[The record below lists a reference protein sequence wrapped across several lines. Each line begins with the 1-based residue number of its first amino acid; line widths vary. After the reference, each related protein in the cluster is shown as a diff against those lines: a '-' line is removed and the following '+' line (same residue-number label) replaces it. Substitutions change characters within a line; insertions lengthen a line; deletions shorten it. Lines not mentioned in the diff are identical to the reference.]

1 MSGIKTINPANPGLK
16 RPFRLSDLQ
25 NVWDGL
31 TEALASE
38 TLNSATPI
46 KIVSGLH
53 IPGGILTPG
62 VIAYKGKLYYY
73 EGSTSDNGGFSE
85 GDDMYV
91 ATIDD
96 DDRTLSTGLVQPFY
110 INNVIRNSRVNSGA
124 ILIFSNVTE
133 TLLSRFRYIPYVNG
147 GAIVNNT
154 ITREKLVNGSVTT
167 DKIADAAVTREKLVN
182 GSVTREKLVNGS
194 VTTDKIAD
202 AAVTADEIA
211 NGAVG
216 NAQIADGAV
225 GNAQI
230 ADGSVTPV
238 KCGAAPFVRS
248 GVALLTG
255 SCNIDVT
262 GLFIVTLAAGRTNI
276 TFGPAIPGVVH
287 VIARNTTRQAITVHL
302 YGPTAVADF
311 GSFSVPAD
319 TQYAITMRYTTGMP
333 NTVIEVK
340 KLDFF
345 QTFPVLLG

>member
-16 RPFRLSDLQ
+16 RPLRLSDLQ

-38 TLNSATPI
+38 TVHSLTTT

-53 IPGGILTPG
+53 MLGGILTPG

-73 EGSTSDNGGFSE
+73 EGATSDNGGFSE

-91 ATIDD
+91 TTIDD

-110 INNVIRNSRVNSGA
+110 LNNVIRNSRVNSRA
-124 ILIFSNVTE
+124 VCILTNVTE
-133 TLLSRFRYIPYVNG
+133 TALSLFRYIPYVDG

-154 ITREKLVNGSVTT
+154 ITGEKLVRGSVTT
-167 DKIADAAVTREKLVN
+167 DKIVGGAVTAEKLETAAVTTEK
-182 GSVTREKLVNGS
+182 
-194 VTTDKIAD
+194 
-202 AAVTADEIA
+202 IA

-216 NAQIADGAV
+216 NAQIANG
-225 GNAQI
+225 G
-230 ADGSVTPV
+230 VTPI
-238 KCGAAPFVRS
+238 KCDAAPFVRS
-248 GVALLTG
+248 GVTSFTG
-255 SCNIDVT
+255 SCKINVT
-262 GLFIVTLAAGRTNI
+262 GLFIVTLAAGQTNI

-287 VIARNTTRQAITVHL
+287 VIVRNTTRQAITVHL

-311 GSFSVPAD
+311 GSFSVSAG
-319 TQYAITMRYTTGMP
+319 TQYAITMRYTTGSP
-333 NTVIEVK
+333 STVIEVK

-345 QTFPVLLG
+345 QTFPILG

>member
-16 RPFRLSDLQ
+16 RPVRLSDLQ

-38 TLNSATPI
+38 TLSSATPI

-53 IPGGILTPG
+53 VIGGELTPG
-62 VIAYKGKLYYY
+62 VIAYRGKLYYY
-73 EGSTSDNGGFSE
+73 EGETDDNGGFSE
-85 GDDMYV
+85 GNDMYV

-110 INNVIRNSRVNSGA
+110 INNVIRNSKVNGGA
-124 ILIFSNVTE
+124 IHILPNVTE
-133 TLLSRFRYIPYVNG
+133 TVLSLFRYIPYVNG
-147 GAIVNNT
+147 GAIVDNT
-154 ITREKLVNGSVTT
+154 ITQEKLV
-167 DKIADAAVTREKLVN
+167 R
-182 GSVTREKLVNGS
+182 GS

-216 NAQIADGAV
+216 NV
-225 GNAQI
+225 QI
-230 ADGSVTPV
+230 ADGSVTPI
-238 KCGAAPFVRS
+238 KCDAAPFVRS
-248 GVALLTG
+248 GVTLFTG

-262 GLFIVTLAAGRTNI
+262 GLFIVTLTGTRTNI

-287 VIARNTTRQAITVHL
+287 VIVRNTTDRDITVHL
-302 YGPTAVADF
+302 YGPTAVANF
-311 GSFSVPAD
+311 GSFSVPVG
-319 TQYAITMRYTTGMP
+319 TQYTITMRYTTGTP

-345 QTFPVLLG
+345 QTFPVLN

>member
-31 TEALASE
+31 TEALALE

-53 IPGGILTPG
+53 IFGGILTPG
-62 VIAYKGKLYYY
+62 VIAYKGKLFYY
-73 EGSTSDNGGFSE
+73 EGATSDNGGFSE

-110 INNVIRNSRVNSGA
+110 INNVIRNSRINSGA
-124 ILIFSNVTE
+124 MRILMNVTE
-133 TLLSRFRYIPYVNG
+133 TALSLFRYIPYVNG
-147 GAIVNNT
+147 GAIVDNT
-154 ITREKLVNGSVTT
+154 ITREKLVSGSVTT
-167 DKIADAAVTREKLVN
+167 DKIAGEAVTTDKLE
-182 GSVTREKLVNGS
+182 SAA

-211 NGAVG
+211 
-216 NAQIADGAV
+216 
-225 GNAQI
+225 
-230 ADGSVTPV
+230 DGSVTPI
-238 KCGAAPFVRS
+238 KCDAAPFVRS
-248 GVALLTG
+248 GVTLFTG
-255 SCNIDVT
+255 NCNINAT
-262 GLFIVTLAAGRTNI
+262 GLFIVTLTAGQTNI
-276 TFGPAIPGVVH
+276 TFGPAMQGVVH
-287 VIARNTTRQAITVHL
+287 VIVRNTTDRGITVRL

-311 GSFSVPAD
+311 GSFSVPAG
-319 TQYAITMRYTTGMP
+319 TQYTITMRYTTGMP

-345 QTFPVLLG
+345 QTFPILG

>member
-38 TLNSATPI
+38 TLNSVTTI

-53 IPGGILTPG
+53 IIGGILTPG

-73 EGSTSDNGGFSE
+73 EGATSDNGGFSE

-110 INNVIRNSRVNSGA
+110 INNVIRNSRVNGGA
-124 ILIFSNVTE
+124 MRILTNVTE
-133 TLLSRFRYIPYVNG
+133 TVLSLFRYIPYVNG

-154 ITREKLVNGSVTT
+154 ITREKLVSGSVTT
-167 DKIADAAVTREKLVN
+167 DKIAGEA
-182 GSVTREKLVNGS
+182 
-194 VTTDKIAD
+194 VTTDKID
-202 AAVTADEIA
+202 SEAVTTDKIA

-216 NAQIADGAV
+216 NVQIADG
-225 GNAQI
+225 G
-230 ADGSVTPV
+230 VTPI
-238 KCGAAPFVRS
+238 KCDAAPFVRS
-248 GVALLTG
+248 GATLFTG
-255 SCNIDVT
+255 SCSIGVT
-262 GLFIVTLAAGRTNI
+262 GLFIVTLSPGQTNI
-276 TFGPAIPGVVH
+276 TFGPAIQGVIH
-287 VIARNTTRQAITVHL
+287 VIVRNTTGQAITVRL
-302 YGPTAVADF
+302 FGPTATANF
-311 GSFSVPAD
+311 GSFPVPAG
-319 TQYAITMRYTTGMP
+319 TQYAITMRHTTGMP

-345 QTFPVLLG
+345 QTFPVLN

>member
-46 KIVSGLH
+46 KVVSGLH
-53 IPGGILTPG
+53 VTGGILTPG
-62 VIAYKGKLYYY
+62 VIAYRGKLYYY
-73 EGSTSDNGGFSE
+73 EGATSDNGGFSE
-85 GDDMYV
+85 GNDMYV

-96 DDRTLSTGLVQPFY
+96 DNRTLSTGLVQPFY

-124 ILIFSNVTE
+124 IRILMNVTE
-133 TLLSRFRYIPYVNG
+133 TLLSLFRYIPYVNG

-154 ITREKLVNGSVTT
+154 ITREKLVNGSVPTDKIVDGAVTT
-167 DKIADAAVTREKLVN
+167 DKLESAA
-182 GSVTREKLVNGS
+182 
-194 VTTDKIAD
+194 VTTDKIA
-202 AAVTADEIA
+202 
-211 NGAVG
+211 N
-216 NAQIADGAV
+216 GAV

-238 KCGAAPFVRS
+238 KCNAAPFVRS
-248 GVALLTG
+248 GVTLFTG
-255 SCNIDVT
+255 SCNIGAT
-262 GLFIVTLAAGRTNI
+262 GLFIVTLTAGQTNI

-287 VIARNTTRQAITVHL
+287 VIARNTTSRAIIVHL

-311 GSFSVPAD
+311 GSFSVPAG
-319 TQYAITMRYTTGMP
+319 TQYAITTRFTTGTP

-345 QTFPVLLG
+345 QTFPVLD

>member
-38 TLNSATPI
+38 TINSDTPI

-53 IPGGILTPG
+53 IFGGILTPG

-73 EGSTSDNGGFSE
+73 EGATSDNGGFSE
-85 GDDMYV
+85 GNDMYV

-110 INNVIRNSRVNSGA
+110 INNVIRNSRVNSSA
-124 ILIFSNVTE
+124 IRILTNVTE
-133 TLLSRFRYIPYVNG
+133 TVLSLFRYIPYVNG

-154 ITREKLVNGSVTT
+154 ITREKLVSGSVTTDKIAGGAVTTDKIESAAVTT
-167 DKIADAAVTREKLVN
+167 DKIADAAVT
-182 GSVTREKLVNGS
+182 T
-194 VTTDKIAD
+194 
-202 AAVTADEIA
+202 DEIA
-211 NGAVG
+211 N
-216 NAQIADGAV
+216 GAV

-238 KCGAAPFVRS
+238 KCNAAPFVRS
-248 GVALLTG
+248 GVTLFTG
-255 SCNIDVT
+255 SCNIGAT
-262 GLFIVTLAAGRTNI
+262 GLFIVTLSPGQTNI
-276 TFGPAIPGVVH
+276 TFGPAILGVVH

-311 GSFSVPAD
+311 GSFSVPAG
-319 TQYAITMRYTTGMP
+319 TQYAITMRYTTGTP

-345 QTFPVLLG
+345 QTFPVLG

>member
-46 KIVSGLH
+46 KVVSGLH
-53 IPGGILTPG
+53 VINGILTPG
-62 VIAYKGKLYYY
+62 AIAYKGKLYYY
-73 EGSTSDNGGFSE
+73 EGVTSDNGGFSE
-85 GDDMYV
+85 GNDMYV

-110 INNVIRNSRVNSGA
+110 INNVIRNSKVNSGA
-124 ILIFSNVTE
+124 IRILMNVTE
-133 TLLSRFRYIPYVNG
+133 TVLSLFRYIPHVNG
-147 GAIVNNT
+147 DAIVNNT
-154 ITREKLVNGSVTT
+154 INKEKLVNGSVTT
-167 DKIADAAVTREKLVN
+167 DKLGSAA
-182 GSVTREKLVNGS
+182 

-202 AAVTADEIA
+202 AAVTADKIA

-216 NAQIADGAV
+216 NVQIAAG
-225 GNAQI
+225 G
-230 ADGSVTPV
+230 VTPI
-238 KCGAAPFVRS
+238 KCNAAPFVRS
-248 GVALLTG
+248 GVTLFTG
-255 SCNIDVT
+255 SCNIGAT
-262 GLFIVTLAAGRTNI
+262 GLFIVTLTAGRTNI

-287 VIARNTTRQAITVHL
+287 VIARNTTSQAITVYL
-302 YGPTAVADF
+302 YGPTAVANF
-311 GSFSVPAD
+311 GSFSVPAG
-319 TQYAITMRYTTGMP
+319 TQYAITTRFTTGTP

-345 QTFPVLLG
+345 QAFPALG

>member
-38 TLNSATPI
+38 TLNSSTPI

-53 IPGGILTPG
+53 MIGGILTPG
-62 VIAYKGKLYYY
+62 VIAYKGKLFYY
-73 EGSTSDNGGFSE
+73 EGATSDNGGFSE
-85 GDDMYV
+85 GNDMYV
-91 ATIDD
+91 TTIDD

-124 ILIFSNVTE
+124 IRILTNVTE
-133 TLLSRFRYIPYVNG
+133 ITLSPFRYIPYVNG

-154 ITREKLVNGSVTT
+154 ITREKLVSGSVTTDKIVGGAVTTDKLESAAVTT
-167 DKIADAAVTREKLVN
+167 DKIADAAVT
-182 GSVTREKLVNGS
+182 
-194 VTTDKIAD
+194 TDA
-202 AAVTADEIA
+202 IA

-216 NAQIADGAV
+216 NAQIEV
-225 GNAQI
+225 
-230 ADGSVTPV
+230 GSVTPV
-238 KCGAAPFVRS
+238 KCNAAPFVRS
-248 GVALLTG
+248 GVTLFTG
-255 SCNIDVT
+255 SCNIGVT
-262 GLFIVTLAAGRTNI
+262 GLFIVTLSAGQTNI

-287 VIARNTTRQAITVHL
+287 VIVRNTTDRAVL
-302 YGPTAVADF
+302 VRLNGATAVANF
-311 GSFSVPAD
+311 GSFSVSAG
-319 TQYAITMRYTTGMP
+319 TQYAITTRFTTGTP

-345 QTFPVLLG
+345 QTFPMLG

>member
-53 IPGGILTPG
+53 IMGGELSSG
-62 VIAYKGKLYYY
+62 VIAYNGKLYYY
-73 EGSTSDNGGFSE
+73 EGETSDSGGFSD

-110 INNVIRNSRVNSGA
+110 LNNVIRNSKVNSGA
-124 ILIFSNVTE
+124 IRILTNVTE
-133 TLLSRFRYIPYVNG
+133 AVLSMFRYIPYVNG

-154 ITREKLVNGSVTT
+154 ITREKLVSGSVTT
-167 DKIADAAVTREKLVN
+167 DKIAGEAVTTDKLE
-182 GSVTREKLVNGS
+182 SAA
-194 VTTDKIAD
+194 VTTDKIAG
-202 AAVTADEIA
+202 AAVTAAEIA

-216 NAQIADGAV
+216 NAQIADG
-225 GNAQI
+225 G
-230 ADGSVTPV
+230 VTPI
-238 KCGAAPFVRS
+238 KCDAAPFVRS
-248 GVALLTG
+248 GVTLFTG
-255 SCNIDVT
+255 SCKIGVT
-262 GLFIVTLAAGRTNI
+262 GLFIVTLSPGQTNI
-276 TFGPAIPGVVH
+276 TFGPAIQGVVH
-287 VIARNTTRQAITVHL
+287 IIVRNTTGQGITVRL
-302 YGPTAVADF
+302 YGPTAVANF
-311 GSFSVPAD
+311 GSFSVPAG
-319 TQYAITMRYTTGMP
+319 TQYTITMRYTTGMP

-345 QTFPVLLG
+345 QTFPILD

>member
-31 TEALASE
+31 TEAFASE
-38 TLNSATPI
+38 TISGFTPI

-53 IPGGILTPG
+53 IAGGILTPG

-73 EGSTSDNGGFSE
+73 EGATSDNGGFSE
-85 GDDMYV
+85 GNDMYV

-110 INNVIRNSRVNSGA
+110 INNVIRNSRVNGGA
-124 ILIFSNVTE
+124 IRILTNVTE
-133 TLLSRFRYIPYVNG
+133 TALSLFRYIPYVNG

-154 ITREKLVNGSVTT
+154 INREKLVNGSVTM
-167 DKIADAAVTREKLVN
+167 DKIADAAVTTDKIE
-182 GSVTREKLVNGS
+182 SAA
-194 VTTDKIAD
+194 VTTDKIAE
-202 AAVTADEIA
+202 AAVTTDAIA

-216 NAQIADGAV
+216 NAQIAD
-225 GNAQI
+225 
-230 ADGSVTPV
+230 DSVTPV
-238 KCGAAPFVRS
+238 KCDAAPFVRS
-248 GVALLTG
+248 GVTLFTG
-255 SCNIDVT
+255 SCNIGVT
-262 GLFIVTLAAGRTNI
+262 GLFIVTLSPGRTNI

-287 VIARNTTRQAITVHL
+287 VIARNTTSQAITVRL

-311 GSFSVPAD
+311 GSFSVPAG

-345 QTFPVLLG
+345 QTFPVLG

>member
-38 TLNSATPI
+38 TLNSTTPI
-46 KIVSGLH
+46 KVVSGLH
-53 IPGGILTPG
+53 VTSGILTPG
-62 VIAYKGKLYYY
+62 VIAYRGKLYYY
-73 EGSTSDNGGFSE
+73 EGATSDNGGFSE

-124 ILIFSNVTE
+124 IRIFMNVTE
-133 TLLSRFRYIPYVNG
+133 TLLSLFRYIPYVNG

-154 ITREKLVNGSVTT
+154 ITREKLVSGSVTT
-167 DKIADAAVTREKLVN
+167 DKIVGGA
-182 GSVTREKLVNGS
+182 
-194 VTTDKIAD
+194 VTTDKLES
-202 AAVTADEIA
+202 AAVTTDKIA

-216 NAQIADGAV
+216 NT
-225 GNAQI
+225 QI

-238 KCGAAPFVRS
+238 KCNAAPFVRS
-248 GVALLTG
+248 GVTLLTG
-255 SCNIDVT
+255 SCNIGVT
-262 GLFIVTLAAGRTNI
+262 GLFIVTLTGGQTNI

-287 VIARNTTRQAITVHL
+287 VIARNTTSRAITVHL

-311 GSFSVPAD
+311 GSFSVPAG
-319 TQYAITMRYTTGMP
+319 TQYAITTRFTTGTP

-345 QTFPVLLG
+345 QTFPALG

>member
-38 TLNSATPI
+38 TINSVTPI

-53 IPGGILTPG
+53 ISGGILTPG

-73 EGSTSDNGGFSE
+73 EGATSDNGGFSE
-85 GDDMYV
+85 GNDMYV
-91 ATIDD
+91 ATIDDD

-110 INNVIRNSRVNSGA
+110 INNVIRNSSVNSSA
-124 ILIFSNVTE
+124 KRILMNVTE
-133 TLLSRFRYIPYVNG
+133 TLLSPFRHIPYVNG
-147 GAIVNNT
+147 GSIVSNT
-154 ITREKLVNGSVTT
+154 ITREKLVSGSVTT
-167 DKIADAAVTREKLVN
+167 DKIAGAAVTTGKIA
-182 GSVTREKLVNGS
+182 GAA
-194 VTTDKIAD
+194 VTTDKIA
-202 AAVTADEIA
+202 
-211 NGAVG
+211 N
-216 NAQIADGAV
+216 GAV

-238 KCGAAPFVRS
+238 KCNAAPFVRS
-248 GVALLTG
+248 GVTLFTG

-262 GLFIVTLAAGRTNI
+262 GLFIVTLSPGQTII
-276 TFGPAIPGVVH
+276 TFGPAIQGVVH
-287 VIARNTTRQAITVHL
+287 VIARNTTRQDITVHL
-302 YGPTAVADF
+302 YGPTAVANY
-311 GSFSVPAD
+311 GEFSVPAG
-319 TQYAITMRYTTGMP
+319 TQYAITMRYTTGTP

-345 QTFPVLLG
+345 QTFPILG

>member
-38 TLNSATPI
+38 TLNSFTPI

-53 IPGGILTPG
+53 ILGGILTPG
-62 VIAYKGKLYYY
+62 VIAYRGKLYYY
-73 EGSTSDNGGFSE
+73 EGVTSDNGGFSE
-85 GDDMYV
+85 GNDMYV

-110 INNVIRNSRVNSGA
+110 INNVIRNSKVNGGA
-124 ILIFSNVTE
+124 VRILTNVTE
-133 TLLSRFRYIPYVNG
+133 TTLSLFRYIPYVNG
-147 GAIVNNT
+147 GAIENNT
-154 ITREKLVNGSVTT
+154 INREKLVNGSVTM
-167 DKIADAAVTREKLVN
+167 DKIADAAVTTDKIE
-182 GSVTREKLVNGS
+182 SAA
-194 VTTDKIAD
+194 VTTDKIAE
-202 AAVTADEIA
+202 AAVTTDAIA

-216 NAQIADGAV
+216 NV
-225 GNAQI
+225 QI

-238 KCGAAPFVRS
+238 KCDAAPFVRS
-248 GVALLTG
+248 GVTLFTG
-255 SCNIDVT
+255 SCNIGVT
-262 GLFIVTLAAGRTNI
+262 GLFIVTLSPGQTNI

-287 VIARNTTRQAITVHL
+287 VIVRNTTGQAITVRL
-302 YGPTAVADF
+302 YGPTAVANF
-311 GSFSVPAD
+311 GSFSVPAG

-345 QTFPVLLG
+345 QTFPVLD

>member
-38 TLNSATPI
+38 TLNSVTTI

-53 IPGGILTPG
+53 VIGGELTPG

-73 EGSTSDNGGFSE
+73 EGETDDNGGFSE
-85 GDDMYV
+85 GNDMYV

-124 ILIFSNVTE
+124 MRILTNVTE
-133 TLLSRFRYIPYVNG
+133 TSLSLFRYIPYVNG

-154 ITREKLVNGSVTT
+154 ITKEKLVS
-167 DKIADAAVTREKLVN
+167 
-182 GSVTREKLVNGS
+182 GS

-216 NAQIADGAV
+216 NAQIADG
-225 GNAQI
+225 
-230 ADGSVTPV
+230 SVTPI
-238 KCGAAPFVRS
+238 KCNDAPFVRS
-248 GVALLTG
+248 GVTLLTG
-255 SCNIDVT
+255 SCTIGVT
-262 GLFIVTLAAGRTNI
+262 GLFIVRLTAGQTNI
-276 TFGPAIPGVVH
+276 TFGPAMSGVVH
-287 VIARNTTRQAITVHL
+287 VIVRNTTGQTITVHL

-311 GSFSVPAD
+311 GSFSVPAG
-319 TQYAITMRYTTGMP
+319 TQYTITMRYTTGMP

-345 QTFPVLLG
+345 QTFPILN

>member
-53 IPGGILTPG
+53 VIGGELTPG
-62 VIAYKGKLYYY
+62 VIAYRGKLYYY
-73 EGSTSDNGGFSE
+73 EGETDDNGGFSE

-124 ILIFSNVTE
+124 MRILTNVTE
-133 TLLSRFRYIPYVNG
+133 TVLSLFRYIPYVNG
-147 GAIVNNT
+147 GAIVDNT
-154 ITREKLVNGSVTT
+154 ITREKLVRGSVPTDKIVDGAVTTDKIESAAVTT
-167 DKIADAAVTREKLVN
+167 DKIAGE
-182 GSVTREKLVNGS
+182 
-194 VTTDKIAD
+194 
-202 AAVTADEIA
+202 AVTADEIA

-216 NAQIADGAV
+216 NAQIADG
-225 GNAQI
+225 
-230 ADGSVTPV
+230 SVTPI
-238 KCGAAPFVRS
+238 KCDAAPFVRS
-248 GVALLTG
+248 GVTLFTG
-255 SCNIDVT
+255 SCNIGVT
-262 GLFIVTLAAGRTNI
+262 GLFIVTLTGAQTNI

-287 VIARNTTRQAITVHL
+287 VIVRNTTGQAITVRL
-302 YGPTAVADF
+302 YGPTAVANF
-311 GSFSVPAD
+311 GAFSVPAG
-319 TQYAITMRYTTGMP
+319 TQYTITMRYTTGMP

-345 QTFPVLLG
+345 QTFQILG

>member
-38 TLNSATPI
+38 TLNSVTPI
-46 KIVSGLH
+46 KVVSGLH
-53 IPGGILTPG
+53 VFGGILTPG

-73 EGSTSDNGGFSE
+73 EGATSDNGGFSE
-85 GDDMYV
+85 GNDMYV

-124 ILIFSNVTE
+124 IRILTNVTE
-133 TLLSRFRYIPYVNG
+133 TLLSLFRYIPYVNG

-154 ITREKLVNGSVTT
+154 IAREKLVNGSVTT
-167 DKIADAAVTREKLVN
+167 DKIAEAA
-182 GSVTREKLVNGS
+182 
-194 VTTDKIAD
+194 VTTDKIAE
-202 AAVTADEIA
+202 AAVTSDKIA

-216 NAQIADGAV
+216 NV
-225 GNAQI
+225 QI

-238 KCGAAPFVRS
+238 KCNAAPFVRS
-248 GVALLTG
+248 GVTLFTG

-262 GLFIVTLAAGRTNI
+262 GLFIVTLTAGRTNI
-276 TFGPAIPGVVH
+276 TFGPKIQGVVH
-287 VIARNTTRQAITVHL
+287 VIARNTTSQAITVHL
-302 YGPTAVADF
+302 YGSTAVADF
-311 GSFSVPAD
+311 GSFSVPAGA
-319 TQYAITMRYTTGMP
+319 QYAITTRFTTGTP

-345 QTFPVLLG
+345 KTFPILG

>member
-1 MSGIKTINPANPGLK
+1 MSGIKTINPANSGLK

-53 IPGGILTPG
+53 ISGDILTPG

-73 EGSTSDNGGFSE
+73 EGATSDNGGFSE
-85 GDDMYV
+85 GNDMYV

-124 ILIFSNVTE
+124 IRILTNVTE
-133 TLLSRFRYIPYVNG
+133 TILSLFRYIPYVHG

-154 ITREKLVNGSVTT
+154 ITREKLVKGSVTTDKIVGGAVTADKIESAAVTT
-167 DKIADAAVTREKLVN
+167 DKIADAAVT
-182 GSVTREKLVNGS
+182 
-194 VTTDKIAD
+194 TDKIA
-202 AAVTADEIA
+202 
-211 NGAVG
+211 N
-216 NAQIADGAV
+216 GAV

-238 KCGAAPFVRS
+238 KCNDAPFVRS
-248 GVALLTG
+248 GVTLFTG
-255 SCNIDVT
+255 SCNINVT
-262 GLFIVTLAAGRTNI
+262 GLFIVTLTAGQTNI
-276 TFGPAIPGVVH
+276 TFGPAILGVVH
-287 VIARNTTRQAITVHL
+287 VIVRNTTDRAITVRL
-302 YGPTAVADF
+302 YGATAVANF
-311 GSFSVPAD
+311 GSFSVPVG
-319 TQYAITMRYTTGMP
+319 TQYAITTRFTTGTP
-333 NTVIEVK
+333 STVIEVK

-345 QTFPVLLG
+345 QTFPSLG

>member
-38 TLNSATPI
+38 TIYSDTPI

-53 IPGGILTPG
+53 VIGGELTPG
-62 VIAYKGKLYYY
+62 VIAYRGKLYYY
-73 EGSTSDNGGFSE
+73 EGKTDDNGGFSE

-110 INNVIRNSRVNSGA
+110 INNVIRNSRVGSGA
-124 ILIFSNVTE
+124 IRILTNVTE
-133 TLLSRFRYIPYVNG
+133 TALSRFRYIPYMYG
-147 GAIVNNT
+147 GAIVDNT
-154 ITREKLVNGSVTT
+154 ITREKLVKGSVPTDKIVDGAVTT
-167 DKIADAAVTREKLVN
+167 DKLEFAA
-182 GSVTREKLVNGS
+182 

-202 AAVTADEIA
+202 AAVTADKIA
-211 NGAVG
+211 N
-216 NAQIADGAV
+216 GAV

-230 ADGSVTPV
+230 ADGSVTPI
-238 KCGAAPFVRS
+238 KCDAAPFVRS
-248 GVALLTG
+248 GVTLFTG
-255 SCNIDVT
+255 SCNIGAT
-262 GLFIVTLAAGRTNI
+262 GLFIVTLTAGRTNI
-276 TFGPAIPGVVH
+276 TFGPAIQGVVH
-287 VIARNTTRQAITVHL
+287 TIVRNTTGQDITVHL
-302 YGPTAVADF
+302 SGPTAVADF
-311 GSFSVPAD
+311 GSFSVPAG
-319 TQYAITMRYTTGMP
+319 TQYTITMRYTTGMP

-345 QTFPVLLG
+345 RTFPILN

>member
-38 TLNSATPI
+38 TIHSTTPI

-53 IPGGILTPG
+53 MLGGELTPG

-73 EGSTSDNGGFSE
+73 EGETSDNGGFSE

-91 ATIDD
+91 TTIDD
-96 DDRTLSTGLVQPFY
+96 DDRTLNTGLVQPFY

-124 ILIFSNVTE
+124 MRILTNVTE
-133 TLLSRFRYIPYVNG
+133 TALSLFRYIPYVNG

-154 ITREKLVNGSVTT
+154 ITMEKLVRGSVTADKIVNGAVTTDKLELAAVTT
-167 DKIADAAVTREKLVN
+167 DKIADE
-182 GSVTREKLVNGS
+182 
-194 VTTDKIAD
+194 
-202 AAVTADEIA
+202 AVTADKIA

-216 NAQIADGAV
+216 NAQIADG
-225 GNAQI
+225 G
-230 ADGSVTPV
+230 VTPI
-238 KCGAAPFVRS
+238 KCDAAPFVRS
-248 GVALLTG
+248 GVTLFTG
-255 SCNIDVT
+255 SCNIGVT
-262 GLFIVTLAAGRTNI
+262 GLFIVTLTGSQTNI
-276 TFGPAIPGVVH
+276 TFGPAIQGVIH
-287 VIARNTTRQAITVHL
+287 VIARNTTDHAITVRL
-302 YGPTAVADF
+302 YGPTAVANF
-311 GSFSVPAD
+311 GSFSAPAG
-319 TQYAITMRYTTGMP
+319 TQYTITMRYTTGMP

-345 QTFPVLLG
+345 QTFPVLG

>member
-31 TEALASE
+31 TEVFASE
-38 TLNSATPI
+38 TLNSFTPI

-53 IPGGILTPG
+53 IFGGILTPG

-73 EGSTSDNGGFSE
+73 EGATSDNGGFSE

-110 INNVIRNSRVNSGA
+110 INNVIRNSSVNSGA
-124 ILIFSNVTE
+124 IRILTNVTE
-133 TLLSRFRYIPYVNG
+133 TALSLFRYIPYVDG

-154 ITREKLVNGSVTT
+154 ITREKLVSGSVTRDKLESAAVTT
-167 DKIADAAVTREKLVN
+167 DKIADAAVT
-182 GSVTREKLVNGS
+182 
-194 VTTDKIAD
+194 TDK
-202 AAVTADEIA
+202 IA

-216 NAQIADGAV
+216 NV
-225 GNAQI
+225 QI

-238 KCGAAPFVRS
+238 KCNAAPFVRS
-248 GVALLTG
+248 GVTLFTG
-255 SCNIDVT
+255 SCNIGVT
-262 GLFIVTLAAGRTNI
+262 GLFIVTLSPGQTNI
-276 TFGPAIPGVVH
+276 TFGPAIQGVIH
-287 VIARNTTRQAITVHL
+287 VIARNTTRQDITVHL
-302 YGPTAVADF
+302 YGPTAVANF
-311 GSFSVPAD
+311 GSFSVPAG
-319 TQYAITMRYTTGMP
+319 TQYAITTRFTTGTP

-345 QTFPVLLG
+345 QTFPVLG

>member
-53 IPGGILTPG
+53 VIGGELTPG
-62 VIAYKGKLYYY
+62 VIAYRGKLYYY
-73 EGSTSDNGGFSE
+73 EGETDDNGGFSE

-124 ILIFSNVTE
+124 MRILTNVTE
-133 TLLSRFRYIPYVNG
+133 TALSRFRYIPYVNG
-147 GAIVNNT
+147 GAIVDNT
-154 ITREKLVNGSVTT
+154 ITREKLVRGSVPT
-167 DKIADAAVTREKLVN
+167 DKIVDGAVTTEKLE
-182 GSVTREKLVNGS
+182 SAA

-216 NAQIADGAV
+216 NAQIADG
-225 GNAQI
+225 
-230 ADGSVTPV
+230 SVTPI
-238 KCGAAPFVRS
+238 KCDAAPFVRS
-248 GVALLTG
+248 GVTLFTG
-255 SCNIDVT
+255 SCHIDVT
-262 GLFIVTLAAGRTNI
+262 GLFIVTLTAGQTNI
-276 TFGPAIPGVVH
+276 TFGPAIQGVIH
-287 VIARNTTRQAITVHL
+287 VIVRNTTDRGITVHL

-311 GSFSVPAD
+311 GSFSVPAG
-319 TQYAITMRYTTGMP
+319 TQYTITMRYTTGMP

-340 KLDFF
+340 KLYFF
-345 QTFPVLLG
+345 QTFPVLN

>member
-31 TEALASE
+31 TEALALE

-53 IPGGILTPG
+53 VSGGILTPG
-62 VIAYKGKLYYY
+62 VIAYRGKLYYY
-73 EGSTSDNGGFSE
+73 EGVTSDNGGFSE

-124 ILIFSNVTE
+124 MCVLANVTE
-133 TLLSRFRYIPYVNG
+133 TVLSLFRYIPYVNG

-154 ITREKLVNGSVTT
+154 INREKLVNGSVTM
-167 DKIADAAVTREKLVN
+167 DKIADAAVTTDKIEPAA
-182 GSVTREKLVNGS
+182 
-194 VTTDKIAD
+194 VTTDKIAE
-202 AAVTADEIA
+202 AAVTTDAIA
-211 NGAVG
+211 N
-216 NAQIADGAV
+216 GAV

-248 GVALLTG
+248 GVTLFTG
-255 SCNIDVT
+255 SCNIGAT
-262 GLFIVTLAAGRTNI
+262 GLFIVTLSPGQTNI
-276 TFGPAIPGVVH
+276 TFGPAIQGVIH
-287 VIARNTTRQAITVHL
+287 VIARNTTSQAIVVRL
-302 YGPTAVADF
+302 YGATAVANF
-311 GSFSVPAD
+311 GSFSVPAG
-319 TQYAITMRYTTGMP
+319 TQYAITTRFTTGTP
-333 NTVIEVK
+333 STVIEVK

-345 QTFPVLLG
+345 QTFPVLA

>member
-53 IPGGILTPG
+53 LIGGILTPG
-62 VIAYKGKLYYY
+62 VIAYKGKLFYY
-73 EGSTSDNGGFSE
+73 EGATSDNGGFSE
-85 GDDMYV
+85 GNDMYV

-124 ILIFSNVTE
+124 IRILTNVTE
-133 TLLSRFRYIPYVNG
+133 TVLSLFRYIPYVNG

-154 ITREKLVNGSVTT
+154 INTEKLVNGSVTT
-167 DKIADAAVTREKLVN
+167 AKIAGAA
-182 GSVTREKLVNGS
+182 
-194 VTTDKIAD
+194 VTTDKIAG
-202 AAVTADEIA
+202 AAVTSDGIA

-216 NAQIADGAV
+216 NVQIADG
-225 GNAQI
+225 G
-230 ADGSVTPV
+230 VTPI
-238 KCGAAPFVRS
+238 KCDAAPFVRS
-248 GVALLTG
+248 GVTLFTG

-262 GLFIVTLAAGRTNI
+262 GLFIVTLTAGQTNI

-287 VIARNTTRQAITVHL
+287 VIVRNTTGQAITVRL
-302 YGPTAVADF
+302 YGPTAGANF
-311 GSFSVPAD
+311 GSFSVPAGA
-319 TQYAITMRYTTGMP
+319 QYTITMRYTTGMP

-345 QTFPVLLG
+345 QTFPVLG

>member
-38 TLNSATPI
+38 TIYSTTPI

-53 IPGGILTPG
+53 VIGGELTPG
-62 VIAYKGKLYYY
+62 VIAYRGKLYYY
-73 EGSTSDNGGFSE
+73 EGKTDDNGGFSE
-85 GDDMYV
+85 GNDMYV
-91 ATIDD
+91 VTIDD

-124 ILIFSNVTE
+124 MRILTNVTE
-133 TLLSRFRYIPYVNG
+133 TSLSLFRYIPYMNG

-154 ITREKLVNGSVTT
+154 ITMEKLVRGSVTTDKIVDGAVTTEKLEFSAVTT
-167 DKIADAAVTREKLVN
+167 DKIADAAVT
-182 GSVTREKLVNGS
+182 SV
-194 VTTDKIAD
+194 
-202 AAVTADEIA
+202 EIA

-216 NAQIADGAV
+216 NAQIA
-225 GNAQI
+225 N
-230 ADGSVTPV
+230 GSVTPI
-238 KCGAAPFVRS
+238 KCDAAPFVCS
-248 GVALLTG
+248 GVTLLTG
-255 SCNIDVT
+255 SCNINVT
-262 GLFIVTLAAGRTNI
+262 GLFIVTLTAGQTNI
-276 TFGPAIPGVVH
+276 TFGPAIQGVIH
-287 VIARNTTRQAITVHL
+287 VIVRNTTGQAITVHL

-311 GSFSVPAD
+311 GSFSVPAG
-319 TQYAITMRYTTGMP
+319 TQYTITMRYTTGMP

-345 QTFPVLLG
+345 QTFPVLN

>member
-53 IPGGILTPG
+53 LIGGILTPG

-73 EGSTSDNGGFSE
+73 GGATNDNGGFSA

-124 ILIFSNVTE
+124 IRILTNVTE
-133 TLLSRFRYIPYVNG
+133 ATLSLFRYIPYVDG

-154 ITREKLVNGSVTT
+154 INREKLVNGSVTADKIASAAVTT
-167 DKIADAAVTREKLVN
+167 DKIESAA
-182 GSVTREKLVNGS
+182 
-194 VTTDKIAD
+194 VTTDKIAE
-202 AAVTADEIA
+202 AAVTTDAIA
-211 NGAVG
+211 N
-216 NAQIADGAV
+216 GAV

-248 GVALLTG
+248 GVTLFTG
-255 SCNIDVT
+255 SCNIGVT
-262 GLFIVTLAAGRTNI
+262 GLFIVTLTAGRTNI
-276 TFGPAIPGVVH
+276 TFGPAISGVVH
-287 VIARNTTRQAITVHL
+287 VIVRNTTSQAIAVHL
-302 YGPTAVADF
+302 YGATAVANF
-311 GSFSVPAD
+311 GSFSVPAGA
-319 TQYAITMRYTTGMP
+319 QYAITTRFTTGTP

-345 QTFPVLLG
+345 QTFPVLD

>member
-31 TEALASE
+31 TEAFASE
-38 TLNSATPI
+38 TRNSATTI

-53 IPGGILTPG
+53 IIGGILTPG

-73 EGSTSDNGGFSE
+73 EGATSDNGGFSE

-110 INNVIRNSRVNSGA
+110 LNNVIRNSRVNSGA
-124 ILIFSNVTE
+124 IRILTNVTE
-133 TLLSRFRYIPYVNG
+133 TVLSLFRYIPYVNG

-154 ITREKLVNGSVTT
+154 ITREKLVSGSVTT
-167 DKIADAAVTREKLVN
+167 DKIAGEAVTTDKIE
-182 GSVTREKLVNGS
+182 SEA
-194 VTTDKIAD
+194 VTTDKIA
-202 AAVTADEIA
+202 
-211 NGAVG
+211 N
-216 NAQIADGAV
+216 GAV

-238 KCGAAPFVRS
+238 KCDAAPFVRS
-248 GVALLTG
+248 GVTLFTG
-255 SCNIDVT
+255 NCNINAT
-262 GLFIVTLAAGRTNI
+262 GLFIVTLTAGRTNI

-287 VIARNTTRQAITVHL
+287 VIARNTTSQAITVHL
-302 YGPTAVADF
+302 YGPTAVAAF
-311 GSFSVPAD
+311 GSFSVPAG

-345 QTFPVLLG
+345 QTFPVLG

>member
-38 TLNSATPI
+38 TLYSATPI

-53 IPGGILTPG
+53 VIGGELTPG
-62 VIAYKGKLYYY
+62 VIAYRGKLYYY
-73 EGSTSDNGGFSE
+73 EGGTDDNGGFSE
-85 GDDMYV
+85 GNDMYV

-124 ILIFSNVTE
+124 IRILTNVTE
-133 TLLSRFRYIPYVNG
+133 TVLSLLRYIPYVNG

-154 ITREKLVNGSVTT
+154 ITREKLVSGSVTTDKIAGEAVTTDKLESAAVTT
-167 DKIADAAVTREKLVN
+167 DKIADAAVT
-182 GSVTREKLVNGS
+182 SV
-194 VTTDKIAD
+194 
-202 AAVTADEIA
+202 EIA

-216 NAQIADGAV
+216 NV
-225 GNAQI
+225 QI
-230 ADGSVTPV
+230 ADGSVTPI
-238 KCGAAPFVRS
+238 KCDAAPFVRS
-248 GVALLTG
+248 GVTLFTG
-255 SCNIDVT
+255 SCSIGVT
-262 GLFIVTLAAGRTNI
+262 GLFIVTLTGARTNI
-276 TFGPAIPGVVH
+276 TFGPAIQGVVH
-287 VIARNTTRQAITVHL
+287 VIVRNTTGQAITVYL
-302 YGPTAVADF
+302 YGSTAVAIF
-311 GSFSVPAD
+311 GSFSVPAG
-319 TQYAITMRYTTGMP
+319 TQYAITMRYTTGRP

-345 QTFPVLLG
+345 QTFPILG

>member
-31 TEALASE
+31 TEAFASE
-38 TLNSATPI
+38 TLNSVTPI

-53 IPGGILTPG
+53 VIGGTLTPG

-73 EGSTSDNGGFSE
+73 EGVTSDNGGFSE
-85 GDDMYV
+85 GNDMYV

-110 INNVIRNSRVNSGA
+110 INNVIRNSRVNGGA
-124 ILIFSNVTE
+124 IRILTNVTE
-133 TLLSRFRYIPYVNG
+133 TLLSLFRYIPYVNG

-154 ITREKLVNGSVTT
+154 INREKLVNGSVTM
-167 DKIADAAVTREKLVN
+167 DKIADAAVTTDKIE
-182 GSVTREKLVNGS
+182 SAA
-194 VTTDKIAD
+194 VTTDKIAE
-202 AAVTADEIA
+202 AAVTTDAIA
-211 NGAVG
+211 N
-216 NAQIADGAV
+216 GAV

-238 KCGAAPFVRS
+238 KCDAAPFVRS
-248 GVALLTG
+248 GVTLFTG
-255 SCNIDVT
+255 SCNIGVT
-262 GLFIVTLAAGRTNI
+262 GLFIVTLSPGQTNI

-287 VIARNTTRQAITVHL
+287 VIVRNTTVRDIIVRL

-311 GSFSVPAD
+311 GSFSVPAG

-345 QTFPVLLG
+345 QTFPVLD